1 MSITL
6 TEKAANEIK
15 RILSEQKKLEPEKD
29 IYIRVGIKGGG
40 CSGFTY
46 TLDLTDR
53 IDEFDKIFES
63 HGVKIV
69 CDMKSYLYL
78 NGTTIDFNDD
88 LLNRGFV
95 FRNPNA
101 KQTCSCG
108 ASFGV

>member
-1 MSITL
+1 MAIEL
-6 TEKAANEIK
+6 TEKAAREVKKIF
-15 RILSEQKKLEPEKD
+15 SEQGLDKQNTYL
-29 IYIRVGIKGGG
+29 RVGIKGGG

-46 TLDLTDR
+46 TLD
-53 IDEFDKIFES
+53 IANKKDEFDEEFES
-63 HGVKIV
+63 NGVKLI

-78 NGTTIDFNDD
+78 NGTVIDFNDD

-95 FRNPNA
+95 FNNPNA